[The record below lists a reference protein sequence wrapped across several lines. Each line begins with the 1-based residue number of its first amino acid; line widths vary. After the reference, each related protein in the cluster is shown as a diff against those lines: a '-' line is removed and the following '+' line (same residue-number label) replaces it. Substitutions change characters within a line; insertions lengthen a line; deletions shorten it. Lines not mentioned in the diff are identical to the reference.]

1 MSAAAAIAAPEPRDL
16 SPEDFAA
23 VARMAHAHAGIV
35 LHPGKRVL
43 VSSRLAK
50 LVRAHGCRDIG
61 EYIQHISHDAKART
75 AAIEALTTNHTRFFR
90 EDHHFRHFDE
100 VLRPEIVA
108 ALDRGR
114 RVRMWSAGCSSGEE
128 VYSLAMTLLG
138 PNEREGRRILS
149 RDVAMLATDLNAQVL
164 ETGRAGRYGAEA
176 AGVIPEPLGRLWT
189 DRTGDALT
197 IRREVRD
204 IVHFRQLNLLG
215 EWPIAGQF
223 HAIFCRNTM
232 IYFDA
237 ATNERLQC
245 RLAEKL
251 LPGGYLY
258 IGHSERL
265 LGEAAGMLRPVGQTV
280 FRKVPA

>member
-1 MSAAAAIAAPEPRDL
+1 MTPAAIAAPDARDL
-16 SPEDFAA
+16 SADDFAA

-35 LHPGKRVL
+35 LHPGKRIL

-50 LVRAHGCRDIG
+50 LVRAHGCRDIA
-61 EYIQHISHDAKART
+61 EYIQHISHDPKART

-100 VLRPEIVA
+100 ILRPEIIA
-108 ALDRGR
+108 ALDKGR
-114 RVRMWSAGCSSGEE
+114 RVRMWSAGSSSGEE

-138 PNEREGRRILS
+138 SNEREGRRILS
-149 RDVAMLATDLNAQVL
+149 RDIAMLATDLNGQVL
-164 ETGRAGRYGAEA
+164 DAGRAGRYAAEA
-176 AGVIPEPLGRLWT
+176 TDAISEPLGRLWT
-189 DRTGDALT
+189 ERSADALT

-204 IVHFRQLNLLG
+204 IVRFRQLNLLG

-223 HAIFCRNTM
+223 QAIFCRNTM

-265 LGEAAGMLRPVGQTV
+265 LGAAAGKLRPVGQTV
-280 FRKVPA
+280 FRRPVS